1 MRGNIWKGALSFGL
15 LNIPV
20 KLMKAEEEKAHSFS
34 MLDGEDLS
42 PIKYKKINAKTG
54 DEVPYSQIVKGYE
67 YKKNEYIVMTD
78 KDFKAANVEATGTID
93 LESFVD
99 LEDVDLMYLEKPY
112 YLVPDKNGEKGYFLL
127 AEAMKKAKK
136 AAIGKIVLRSK
147 QHLALV
153 MVRGDYLVL
162 DMMRFAHEVLDADE
176 VNYFEGVKHPKFS
189 AKEMEMAVDLIENM
203 SDKWKPEQF
212 KDTYYDDLEKII
224 HKKIKAGKGKTIE
237 YEEPKKIE
245 TTSNVID
252 LMPLLRKSLEE
263 KAGGTKKKA
272 SAKKE
277 SGKKTSQKAGKK
289 TTKATKHK
297 KGA

>member
-54 DEVPYSQIVKGYE
+54 EEVPYSQIVKGYE

-78 KDFKAANVEATGTID
+78 KDFKAANVEATGAID

-99 LEDVDLMYLEKPY
+99 LDDVDLMYLEKPY

-189 AKEMEMAVDLIENM
+189 AKEMDMAVDLIENM
-203 SDKWKPEQF
+203 TDKWKPEQF

-237 YEEPKKIE
+237 YEEPKKLE

-277 SGKKTSQKAGKK
+277 SSKKTAKK
-289 TTKATKHK
+289 TTKATKQK

>member
-1 MRGNIWKGALSFGL
+1 MAGNIWKGALSFGL

-34 MLDGEDLS
+34 MLDEKDLS

-54 DEVPYSQIVKGYE
+54 EEVPYPQIVKGYE
-67 YKKNEYIVMTD
+67 FKKNEYIVMTD

-93 LESFVD
+93 IESFVD
-99 LEDVDLMYLEKPY
+99 LEEVDPMFLEKPY

-127 AEAMKKAKK
+127 ADAMKRANK

-153 MVRGDYLVL
+153 IVRGDYLVL

-176 VNYFEGVKHPKFS
+176 VNYFEGIKRVKFTP
-189 AKEMEMAVDLIENM
+189 KEMDMAVDLIENM
-203 SDKWKPEQF
+203 TDEWKPEKF

-237 YEEPKKIE
+237 YEEPRKVE

-252 LMPLLRKSLEE
+252 LMPLLRKSLEQ
-263 KAGGTKKKA
+263 KATPKKKTVKK
-272 SAKKE
+272 AKAKT
-277 SGKKTSQKAGKK
+277 SKKTA
-289 TTKATKHK
+289 KHK